1 MKEDNYLLELNNIS
15 KTFPGVKA
23 LDDVTLKVRAGKVHA
38 LMGENGAG
46 KSTLMKCLFGIYT
59 QDSGEILLDGQEVVT
74 NNSKEALN
82 LGIAMIHQEIHP
94 VKFRNVME
102 NMWLGR
108 LPMHGIGPFKLV
120 DEKKMYKDT
129 QELFKSLGL
138 DVNPNTIVGNLS
150 VSIVQQMEIAKAVSY
165 NAKVIIMD
173 EPTSSL
179 SETEVDHLFRIIRGL
194 QKTGVAIIYISHK
207 MEEILK
213 ISDEVSIMRDGK
225 MMGTWDAKDLTTDM
239 IIKKMVGRDLTNRFP
254 DRNNVPGEEVLRIEG
269 FTSPYLRSF
278 KGVSFNL
285 RKGEILGVGGL
296 VGAQRTEVMEAIF
309 GLRSLESGKIFRND
323 KQVTIKSPIE
333 AKKYSMALI
342 TEERRATGIFPVLSV
357 LENIV
362 VANQWKYLN
371 KVGIL
376 NDSKRRED
384 SLKSMKQLNIKTPSF
399 KELIQNLSG
408 GNQQKVLLAR
418 WLLTAP
424 DILILDEPTRGIDV
438 GAKFE
443 IYTIITELANQGK
456 SIIMISSELPELL
469 GMSDRIMVM
478 CEGHLSGIVD
488 GKTATEENVMALASK
503 YME

>member
-1 MKEDNYLLELNNIS
+1 MNENNYLLELNNIS
-15 KTFPGVKA
+15 KEFPGVKA

-59 QDSGEILLDGQEVVT
+59 QDSGEIFLNGEKVIT
-74 NNSKEALN
+74 NNSKDALN

-108 LPMHGIGPFKLV
+108 LPMHGIGPFQLV

-129 QELFKSLGL
+129 KELFKSLGL
-138 DVNPNTIVGNLS
+138 DINPNTIVENLS
-150 VSIVQQMEIAKAVSY
+150 VSTVQQMEIAKAVSY

-179 SETEVDHLFRIIRGL
+179 TEAEVEHLFRIIRDL
-194 QKTGVAIIYISHK
+194 QKKGVAIIYISHK
-207 MEEILK
+207 MEEILQ
-213 ISDEVSIMRDGK
+213 ISDEVAIMRDGK
-225 MMGTWDAKDLTTDM
+225 MVGSWDAKELTTDM

-254 DRNNVPGEEVLRIEG
+254 DRQNVPGEEILRVEG
-269 FTSPYLRSF
+269 FTSPFPLSF
-278 KGVSFNL
+278 QNVSFNL
-285 RKGEILGVGGL
+285 KKGEILGVGGL
-296 VGAQRTEVMEAIF
+296 VGAQRTEIMEAVF
-309 GLRSLESGKIFRND
+309 GLRSLESGKIFING
-323 KQVTIKSPIE
+323 KEVSIKSPID
-333 AKKYSMALI
+333 AKKYKMALI
-342 TEERRATGIFPVLSV
+342 TEERRATGIFPVLPV
-357 LENIV
+357 MENIV
-362 VANQWKYLN
+362 VANQSKYLN
-371 KVGIL
+371 GMGIL
-376 NDSKRRED
+376 NDKMRKDD
-384 SLKSMKQLNIKTPSF
+384 SLKSIEQLNIKTPSF

-443 IYTIITELANQGK
+443 IYTIITELVNQGK
-456 SIIMISSELPELL
+456 SIIMISSEMPELL

-478 CEGHLSGIVD
+478 CEGHLSGIID
-488 GKTATEENVMALASK
+488 GKTATDEGIMVLASK
-503 YME
+503 YM